1 MATAAGSEQAALG
14 VRGGAWGVLAPFALF
29 LAGVSWLG
37 LSGAPDERGF
47 WPILLGALVLALAL
61 AEDRKATID
70 VILKGMSQPLVAL
83 MVMAWM
89 SAGVLGN
96 LLGASGLI
104 TSLVGIAKGAHLE
117 GGAYTAAAFAVGALM
132 STSTGT
138 SLGTILI
145 AGPVLYPAGGA
156 LGADP
161 AMLAGAILAGAT
173 FGDSISPVS
182 DTTIASSSTQDADIG
197 GTVRRR
203 MLYAVPAGV
212 TAFVV
217 FLVWGG
223 AAACAANCVA
233 GATPTPLGAASA
245 THIEGAVDAAPRLLP
260 LSMLLV
266 PAFVIVLLLNKRHM
280 LEGLLA
286 GVVLACLLALM
297 TGLLT
302 PHQLFYIDATR
313 FGARGLIVEGM
324 ERGVGA
330 SVFTILL
337 MGLAATLE
345 ASGML
350 GRVVAFA
357 QARTRSQRGAEW
369 WIVGAMS
376 AAVLLTTHSVVA
388 ILTVGR
394 FAKDAGSRVGLSP
407 YRRAN
412 LLDVTACTWPFLLPF
427 FIPTILAASVTASGA
442 GFGMPRVSALSAGL
456 ANAYSWGLLVMLLW
470 AVTSGMGRERPT
482 T

>member
-1 MATAAGSEQAALG
+1 MATAAVEAGAPLG
-14 VRGGAWGVLAPFALF
+14 VRGGTWGVLAPFTLF
-29 LAGVSWLG
+29 LAGVGWLG

-47 WPILLGALVLALAL
+47 WPILLVAIMLALAL
-61 AEDRKATID
+61 ATDRRATIT
-70 VILKGMSQPLVAL
+70 VILGGMSQPLVAL

-104 TSLVGIAKGAHLE
+104 TSLVGLAKGAHLE

-203 MLYAVPAGV
+203 MLYAVPAGMA
-212 TAFVV
+212 AFVV
-217 FLVWGG
+217 FLAWGGAGPRALTAGTTLAAAASGLDALAGSGG
-223 AAACAANCVA
+223 AAATV
-233 GATPTPLGAASA
+233 PS
-245 THIEGAVDAAPRLLP
+245 LLP
-260 LSMLLV
+260 LIMLLV

-286 GVVLACLLALM
+286 GIVVACALALL

-302 PHQLFYIDATR
+302 AHQLLYIDATR

-345 ASGML
+345 ASGVL
-350 GRVVAFA
+350 DRVVAYA
-357 QARTRSQRGAEW
+357 QARMTGPRGAEW

-376 AAVLLTTHSVVA
+376 AAVMLTTHSVVA

-394 FAKDAGSRVGLSP
+394 FAKDAGSRVGLGP

-470 AVTSGMGRERPT
+470 AVASGMGRDRG
-482 T
+482 

>member
-1 MATAAGSEQAALG
+1 MATPVDAGGTTSLG
-14 VRGGAWGVLAPFALF
+14 VRGGTWGVLAPFAVF

-47 WPILLGALVLALAL
+47 WPILLVAIMLAFALGT
-61 AEDRKATID
+61 DRRATIN
-70 VILKGMSQPLVAL
+70 VVLGGMSQPLVLL

-104 TSLVGIAKGAHLE
+104 SALVSLAKGAHLV
-117 GGAYTAAAFAVGALM
+117 GGGYTAAAFAVGALM

-161 AMLAGAILAGAT
+161 TMLAGAILAGAT

-182 DTTIASSSTQDADIG
+182 DTTIASSTTQDADIG

-203 MLYAVPAGV
+203 LLYAVPAGIV
-212 TAFVV
+212 AFIAFAV
-217 FLVWGG
+217 FGG
-223 AAACAANCVA
+223 AAAGVVSATTAAAN
-233 GATPTPLGAASA
+233 TEGAAAATVASA
-245 THIEGAVDAAPRLLP
+245 GLLP
-260 LSMLLV
+260 LVMLSV

-286 GVVLACLLALM
+286 GIVAAVVLAVA
-297 TGLLT
+297 TGLIA
-302 PHQLFYIDATR
+302 PHQLLYIDAAR

-350 GRVVAFA
+350 SRVVAFA
-357 QARTRSQRGAEW
+357 ERRLTGARSAEW

-376 AAVLLTTHSVVA
+376 AAVMLTTHSVVA

-394 FAKDAGSRVGLSP
+394 FAKDAGSRVGLGP

-427 FIPTILAASVTASGA
+427 FIPTILAASITGSGA
-442 GFGMPRVSALSAGL
+442 PFGMPRVSALGAGV
-456 ANAYSWGLLVMLLW
+456 ANVYSWGLLVMLLW
-470 AVTSGMGRERPT
+470 AVASGMGRDRG
-482 T
+482 

>member
-1 MATAAGSEQAALG
+1 M
-14 VRGGAWGVLAPFALF
+14 RGGTWGVLAPFAVF

-47 WPILLGALVLALAL
+47 WPILLAALAL
-61 AEDRKATID
+61 AISLATDRRRAID
-70 VILKGMSQPLVAL
+70 VVLTGMSQPLVAL

-89 SAGVLGN
+89 SAGVLGTV
-96 LLGASGLI
+96 LGASGLI
-104 TSLVGIAKGAHLE
+104 GALVGLAKGAHLV
-117 GGAYTAAAFAVGALM
+117 GGGYVASAFAVACLM

-145 AGPVLYPAGGA
+145 AGPVLYPAGGG

-203 MLYAVPAGV
+203 MLYAVPAGLA
-212 TAFVV
+212 AFAV
-217 FLVWGG
+217 FAAFGG
-223 AAACAANCVA
+223 HAAGRAEVAMAALSA
-233 GATPTPLGAASA
+233 ATQAMRDAPLPGTGS
-245 THIEGAVDAAPRLLP
+245 RLP
-260 LSMLLV
+260 LVMLLV
-266 PAFVIVLLLNKRHM
+266 PAFVIVLLLRKRHM

-286 GVVLACLLALM
+286 GIVLAVALALV
-297 TGLLT
+297 TGLIA
-302 PHQLFYIDATR
+302 PAQLLYIDAAR

-330 SVFTILL
+330 SVFTLLL
-337 MGLAATLE
+337 MGLTATLE
-345 ASGML
+345 ASGVL
-350 GRVVAFA
+350 ARVVAFA
-357 QARTRSQRGAEW
+357 QARMHGARGAEW

-394 FAKDAGSRVGLSP
+394 FAKDAGTRAGLGA

-442 GFGMPRVSALSAGL
+442 PFGMPRVSAWQAGV
-456 ANAYSWGLLVMLLW
+456 ANAYSWGLLVMLLV
-470 AVTSGMGRERPT
+470 AVSTGLGRRGD
-482 T
+482 

>member
-1 MATAAGSEQAALG
+1 MATAAGEATTTLG
-14 VRGGAWGVLAPFALF
+14 VRGGSWGVLAPFALF

-47 WPILLGALVLALAL
+47 WPILLGAIILALAL
-61 AEDRKATID
+61 ATDRRATIE
-70 VILKGMSQPLVAL
+70 VILKGMSQPLVLL

-104 TSLVGIAKGAHLE
+104 TSLVSIAKGAHLE
-117 GGAYTAAAFAVGALM
+117 GGWYTAAAFAVGALM

-161 AMLAGAILAGAT
+161 TMLAGAILAGAT

-182 DTTIASSSTQDADIG
+182 DTTIASSTTQDADIG

-203 MLYAVPAGV
+203 MLYAVPAGIA
-212 TAFVV
+212 AFVV
-217 FLVWGG
+217 FAIWGGTAGPVVGG
-223 AAACAANCVA
+223 AAVTGAVASGVDVGRAA
-233 GATPTPLGAASA
+233 PIGAAIASI
-245 THIEGAVDAAPRLLP
+245 TLLP
-260 LSMLLV
+260 LVMLLV
-266 PAFVIVLLLNKRHM
+266 PAFVIGLLLNRRHM

-286 GVVLACLLALM
+286 GIVVACALALA

-302 PHQLFYIDATR
+302 PHQLLYIDTTR

-350 GRVVAFA
+350 ARVVAFA
-357 QARTRSQRGAEW
+357 ERRMTGVRGAEW

-376 AAVLLTTHSVVA
+376 AAVMLTTHSVVA

-394 FAKDAGSRVGLSP
+394 FAKDAGSRVGIGP

-427 FIPTILAASVTASGA
+427 FIPTILAASMTASGA
-442 GFGMPRVSALSAGL
+442 GFGMPRVSALGAGL

-470 AVTSGMGRERPT
+470 AVASGMGRDRG
-482 T
+482 

>member
-1 MATAAGSEQAALG
+1 MASGESTPLG
-14 VRGGAWGVLAPFALF
+14 VHGGTWGVLAPFALF

-47 WPILLGALVLALAL
+47 WPILLGAIMLALAL
-61 AEDRKATID
+61 ATDRRATIT
-70 VILKGMSQPLVAL
+70 VILAGMSQPLVAL

-104 TSLVGIAKGAHLE
+104 ASLVGLAKAAHLE

-161 AMLAGAILAGAT
+161 AMLAGAILGGAT

-203 MLYAVPAGV
+203 MLYAVPAGIV
-212 TAFVV
+212 ALVV
-217 FLVWGG
+217 FAVWGG
-223 AAACAANCVA
+223 APHAGSPAA
-233 GATPTPLGAASA
+233 
-245 THIEGAVDAAPRLLP
+245 AAPSIDTAHSGPSYLP
-260 LSMLLV
+260 LLMLLV
-266 PAFVIVLLLNKRHM
+266 PAFVITLLLNKRHM

-286 GVVLACLLALM
+286 GIVFACVLALALGLLA
-297 TGLLT
+297 
-302 PHQLFYIDATR
+302 PHQLLYIDATR

-337 MGLAATLE
+337 MGLAATLD

-350 GRVVAFA
+350 ARVVAFA
-357 QARTRSQRGAEW
+357 QARTRTARDAEW

-394 FAKDAGSRVGLSP
+394 FAKEAGSRVGLGA

-427 FIPTILAASVTASGA
+427 FIPTILVASVTASGA
-442 GFGMPRVSALSAGL
+442 AFGMPRVSALSAGL
-456 ANAYSWGLLVMLLW
+456 ANVYSWGLLGMLLW
-470 AVTSGMGRERPT
+470 AVASGMGREGSTGPSSS
-482 T
+482 

>member
-1 MATAAGSEQAALG
+1 MATAASRETATLG
-14 VRGGAWGVLAPFALF
+14 VRGGTWGVLAPFALF

-47 WPILLGALVLALAL
+47 WPILLGAIMLALVLAT
-61 AEDRKATID
+61 DRRATIEI
-70 VILKGMSQPLVAL
+70 ILKGMSQPLVAL

-89 SAGVLGN
+89 CAGVLGN
-96 LLGASGLI
+96 VLGASGLI
-104 TSLVGIAKGAHLE
+104 ASLVGIAKGAYLT

-156 LGADP
+156 LAADP

-182 DTTIASSSTQDADIG
+182 DTTIASSTTQEADIG

-203 MLYAVPAGV
+203 LLYAVPAGIV
-212 TAFVV
+212 AFIV
-217 FLVWGG
+217 FAVWGG
-223 AAACAANCVA
+223 AGHVAAATTSDAGGASMA
-233 GATPTPLGAASA
+233 GAAAV
-245 THIEGAVDAAPRLLP
+245 TAAGTRFLP
-260 LSMLLV
+260 LVMLLV
-266 PAFVIVLLLNKRHM
+266 PAVVIALLLNKRHM

-286 GVVLACLLALM
+286 GIALACALALV

-302 PHQLFYIDATR
+302 PHQLLFIDPSR

-350 GRVVAFA
+350 ARVVAFA
-357 QARTRSQRGAEW
+357 QARMTGPRRAEW

-376 AAVLLTTHSVVA
+376 AAVMLTTHSVVA

-394 FAKDAGSRVGLSP
+394 FTRDAGSRAGLGP

-442 GFGMPRVSALSAGL
+442 GFGMPRVSALSAGV
-456 ANAYSWGLLVMLLW
+456 ANAYSWGLLVMLVW
-470 AVTSGMGRERPT
+470 AVASGMGRDRG
-482 T
+482 

>member
-1 MATAAGSEQAALG
+1 MATPVDVGGTTPLG
-14 VRGGAWGVLAPFALF
+14 VRGGTWGVLAPFALF

-47 WPILLGALVLALAL
+47 WPILLVAIMLALAL
-61 AEDRKATID
+61 ATDRRATIT
-70 VILKGMSQPLVAL
+70 VVLGGMSQPLVLL

-96 LLGASGLI
+96 LLGSSGLI
-104 TSLVGIAKGAHLE
+104 TALVNLAKGAHLE
-117 GGAYTAAAFAVGALM
+117 GGGYTAAAFVVGAVM

-161 AMLAGAILAGAT
+161 TMLAGAILAGAT

-182 DTTIASSSTQDADIG
+182 DTTIASSTTQDADIG

-203 MLYAVPAGV
+203 MLYAVPAGIV
-212 TAFVV
+212 AFIAFAV
-217 FLVWGG
+217 FGG
-223 AAACAANCVA
+223 AAGALPAVRAAPLALATGA
-233 GATPTPLGAASA
+233 GALVAPPATAS
-245 THIEGAVDAAPRLLP
+245 LLP
-260 LSMLLV
+260 LVMLCV

-286 GVVLACLLALM
+286 GIVAAVVLSVA
-297 TGLLT
+297 TGLIA
-302 PHQLFYIDATR
+302 PHQLLYIDATR

-350 GRVVAFA
+350 ARVVAVA
-357 QARTRSQRGAEW
+357 ERRLTGARSAEW

-376 AAVLLTTHSVVA
+376 AAVMLTTHSVVA

-394 FAKDAGSRVGLSP
+394 FAKDAGSRVGLGP

-427 FIPTILAASVTASGA
+427 FIPTILAASITGSGA
-442 GFGMPRVSALSAGL
+442 PFGMPRVSALGAGA
-456 ANAYSWGLLVMLLW
+456 ANVYSWGLLGMLLW
-470 AVTSGMGRERPT
+470 AVATGMGRDRG
-482 T
+482 

>member
-1 MATAAGSEQAALG
+1 MATPVDAGGTTALG
-14 VRGGAWGVLAPFALF
+14 VRGGTWGVLAPFAVF

-47 WPILLGALVLALAL
+47 WPILLVAIMLAFALGT
-61 AEDRKATID
+61 DRRATIN
-70 VILKGMSQPLVAL
+70 VVLGGMSQPLVLL

-104 TSLVGIAKGAHLE
+104 TALVSLAQGAHLV
-117 GGAYTAAAFAVGALM
+117 GGGYTAAAFAVAALM

-161 AMLAGAILAGAT
+161 TMLAGAILAGAT

-182 DTTIASSSTQDADIG
+182 DTTIASSTTQGADIG

-203 MLYAVPAGV
+203 LLYAVPAGIV
-212 TAFVV
+212 AFSA
-217 FLVWGG
+217 FALFGG
-223 AAACAANCVA
+223 ATGSVV
-233 GATPTPLGAASA
+233 SA
-245 THIEGAVDAAPRLLP
+245 TTPAATAAAATTEGAMSAAMAGTGLLP
-260 LSMLLV
+260 LVMLSV

-286 GVVLACLLALM
+286 GIVAAVVLALA
-297 TGLLT
+297 TGLIV
-302 PHQLFYIDATR
+302 PHQLLYIDAAR

-350 GRVVAFA
+350 SRVVAFA
-357 QARTRSQRGAEW
+357 ERRLTGARSAEW

-376 AAVLLTTHSVVA
+376 AAVMLTTHSVVA

-394 FAKDAGSRVGLSP
+394 FAKDAGSRVGLGP

-427 FIPTILAASVTASGA
+427 FIPTILAASITGSGA
-442 GFGMPRVSALSAGL
+442 PFGMPRVSALGAGV
-456 ANAYSWGLLVMLLW
+456 ANVYSWGLLVMLLW
-470 AVTSGMGRERPT
+470 AVASGMGRDRG
-482 T
+482 